1 MIVSNMTVKRN
12 NIDEICT
19 YCRNVSVDE
28 NGNITGCKKGRKNSG
43 NNNKV
48 PCVGCK
54 RFVKAM
60 NVEMPYFLRKEAE
73 KL

>member
-1 MIVSNMTVKRN
+1 MIVSNMMVKRN
-12 NIDEICT
+12 SLEEICT
-19 YCRNVSVDE
+19 YCRSVSVDE
-28 NGNITGCKKGRKNSG
+28 NGNVIGCKKKKKNSG
-43 NNNKV
+43 NNSKI

-54 RFVKAM
+54 KFVKIM

>member
-1 MIVSNMTVKRN
+1 MIVSNTMVKGN
-12 NIDEICT
+12 SLEEICT

-28 NGNITGCKKGRKNSG
+28 NGSITGCKKGRKNSG
-43 NNNKV
+43 NNNNV

>member
-1 MIVSNMTVKRN
+1 MIVSNTMVKGN
-12 NIDEICT
+12 SLEEICT
-19 YCRNVSVDE
+19 YCRSVSVDE
-28 NGNITGCKKGRKNSG
+28 NGNITGCKKDRKNSG

-54 RFVKAM
+54 KFVKAM